1 MQQIL
6 RDTDGKTIGYI
17 RDQGDM
23 SRLFNRG
30 GKLQGWFNKKTN
42 VTFNAAGSIVARCN
56 VLVSLLKN

>member
-1 MQQIL
+1 
-6 RDTDGKTIGYI
+6 
-17 RDQGDM
+17 M